1 MKRAESLEEAAR
13 RLQALINVLDEDLRV
28 PSPPI
33 LPPEQMRHLTGQ
45 AGAEARSALR
55 FLAHSV
61 DEMERH
67 VVEAREAADAW
78 RRRSTAAWDRGHY
91 LLAARARHRIVDAER
106 DLHLFEAE
114 VAAACQLLRQCS
126 DTDSDWTKK

>member
-13 RLQALINVLDEDLRV
+13 RLQALIIVLDEELRV
-28 PSPPI
+28 PGPPI
-33 LPPEQMRHLTGQ
+33 LPPEQMSHLTGK
-45 AGAEARSALR
+45 AGVEARSALR

-61 DEMERH
+61 DQMERH

-78 RRRSTAAWDRGHY
+78 RRRSTAARDRGHY
-91 LLAARARHRIVDAER
+91 FLAERARHRIIEMER

-126 DTDSDWTKK
+126 DTDIDWTKK